1 METNLEELVTS
12 VILNIPNFSVAILV
26 VFWQNRMID
35 KLLENQRVLLE
46 RLLNQAD
53 ESDKTD

>member
-1 METNLEELVTS
+1 MEELITN

-46 RLLNQAD
+46 RLLNRD
-53 ESDKTD
+53 EENSLTD